1 MSGNGRVM
9 KQIFQEEILLLNILK
24 SFCKNDFITVTVC
37 ILMNFL
43 AYRPSRVAVQK
54 AKLEHNV
61 ISSVFPFHFENKK
74 LVELVFNGL
83 NALCRVNLKV
93 TVKARA

>member
-1 MSGNGRVM
+1 M
-9 KQIFQEEILLLNILK
+9 
-24 SFCKNDFITVTVC
+24 
-37 ILMNFL
+37 
-43 AYRPSRVAVQK
+43 
-54 AKLEHNV
+54 
-61 ISSVFPFHFENKK
+61 SSVFPFHFKSNK